1 MAYQNDVNFIREQVP
16 ELDVI
21 DQMLEEI
28 AELQIACCKRKRALK
43 KRNPTPMTAE
53 EALVGI
59 KEESQDVLNVLC
71 ALGIFGF
78 ENPEQN
84 ATERMK
90 FKMRRWVDRVK
101 MKKA

>member
-21 DQMLEEI
+21 DQLLEEI
-28 AELQIACCKRKRALK
+28 AELQIVCCKRKRALK

-53 EALVGI
+53 EAWVGI

-71 ALGIFGF
+71 ALGMFGF
-78 ENPEQN
+78 EDPEQN